1 MADAKTEK
9 QKVKEITDKLEEGL
23 KELFESEKYKSY
35 LSTMSKF
42 HNYSFNNT
50 LLIALQ
56 KPEAT
61 LVAGYQAWQKNFNR
75 HVNKGE
81 KGIRILA
88 PAPYKIKEER
98 DKLDPVTGEIMLDK
112 DGMPQ
117 TEEVEIKI
125 PAFRAV
131 SVFDVSQTDGEP
143 LPELEAKELLSTV
156 EGYEDFIKAVT
167 YVAPAPIGFEDIPGD
182 SKGYFNIEE
191 NRIAVQEGMSESQT
205 LKTMVHETAH
215 SMLHNKEVNKE
226 DILAPAKDRNTKEIE
241 AESIAFTVCRHF
253 GIDTSE
259 YSFSYIAGW
268 SSGRD
273 MKELKSSLDTIRRTA
288 SELITGIEEQLREL
302 QRDREIMQEQSQE
315 FILAISNTERS
326 HFDIASVRGM
336 EGAELLDSLLAMK
349 DADRENVEAYLE
361 SRGAWVTHLGDD
373 RSEEV
378 EEFHVDY
385 IYDTDTHA
393 ITDVKYAME
402 MDRKANEPVKDSD
415 VVLKIMYGE
424 NDRYEIDKITNM
436 TREQALDLAYKLAV
450 LDENEWDGN
459 IQDFMEENGAEYVP
473 IIVKDGR
480 NSGMPEFFDIAVDLK
495 AGEVSLEKELSGIE
509 YAASIVHRIEHG
521 KGVFSPDERNLIVNY
536 GYKLDDYEKT
546 KELAEILAYR
556 IENEPAN
563 AALTVI
569 DAQAEIDALPDGMI
583 GLSEMHE
590 YGYTWEEM
598 LPLTK
603 ETALELFD
611 SDLAVYQLHKDGSE
625 TLIDDK
631 EQITGHEGIF
641 GIEKSDWENE
651 RGLRSMQA
659 ELAESGASK
668 EAQLLY
674 GDTDKYGIYQ
684 LKDNPELRDFHFA
697 GIESLKRKGIIKD
710 NLDAIKPEN
719 YNLVYVGEL
728 SELSKDFIR
737 LQTQGDKLEA
747 LYEKFN
753 IDHPADYKGHSLS
766 VSDIVVLHENGE
778 NSAHFVDS
786 FGFTELPDFVR
797 ELEGVKEQEAD
808 KAEKGLTNEEKQFLE
823 TDNAPLIA
831 KNFLAWDEIEDLGYR
846 FFEDGYIDKFKP
858 SEKALYGDGMVPEPK
873 IYDLARRMQGGE
885 DIREELAKALIGGHE
900 RVIEADENDGV
911 AVLFGRDDVTV
922 TFGNAEKQISYEEM
936 GTAFLGLME
945 SEYKKIE
952 QARAAEEQEEEIEGN
967 ATSGHNVQKL
977 ETEQTEP
984 EQTIMVQ
991 PDQEQIQAEQSEAQE
1006 NYPEFYGHTLSFAM
1020 EHGEVDK
1027 YIESHKLDREC
1038 KEAVEETIRQNF
1050 DGMYL
1055 KDDIVK
1061 PLAEQYGSERMAFI
1075 LANTIQQESLD
1086 ERFSGDNKT
1095 WASEFPIS
1103 ENIVHG
1109 IDMNRE
1115 LIVSSHPAVLDGFID
1130 IFRREVLEQEKDL
1143 SAGQEK
1149 VTSGHNVQ
1157 KLELEQTEAEKTEPQ
1172 AEQSEPKKSAKELE
1186 FEDTEDGDEIIDL
1199 GDEKDQVLAEMKQ
1212 SLEGFQDT
1220 SGHNVN
1226 PSAMQKDLKLETE
1239 PKKAAET
1246 ELAFQIADRFIS
1258 IQETDGGYDYSIMN
1272 MDYKEIES
1280 GVYEKTGVNIQEIAD
1295 DIVDDL
1301 REDPFDNGVKGSI
1314 GDDDELI
1321 PIDYDGLMEKVEA
1334 ADHIEPQAQGNVVE
1348 NFKAKT
1354 NELFHEISEMNP
1366 AEIEETVKCH
1376 VQAQLDEHGIDA
1388 EIVDVAV
1395 VGSRCRGLEREG
1407 SDLDV
1412 AVELSTNE
1420 REDVL
1425 FDTFNEDKLHI
1436 GGVKVN
1442 INPITAQK
1450 TGSLET
1456 YLPQVENYLEGV
1468 REAREKE
1475 PVSIFN
1481 IRMNDEERWFKNTSG
1496 LDAEGLCKAYAECGK
1511 PFVEMGKY
1519 GERIEAAD
1527 HASIEQ
1533 GDRLDFSIEFN
1544 EETDQITIFDG
1555 ENFEYKGLRETLFP
1569 EQAEP
1574 EVTLTVAECGE
1585 FHTMGEFYENIP
1597 TVDEAVA
1604 IWKQIP
1610 PDRMNG
1616 ISAIGINIHTPGTE
1630 AFEDVEA
1637 DILSGNRIDLDIL
1650 EFIPDIKDSPQAM
1663 EVIAELVAKLP
1674 EMEIDGHMGEELE
1687 AKVWEKRMPGLTPA
1701 EQLAV
1706 EIDRFTYD
1714 YDAALY
1720 HDNSQSMTENVSEL
1734 ADALKQRDTH
1744 DIALWLAEI
1753 AADGTEPEERKRA
1766 VELLE
1771 KLAEY
1776 KPLAKIEE
1784 MEEQNYN
1791 MVDNVLNNGAGEKAG
1806 KEENK
1811 KEQERPAAKASLK
1824 ARLAEKK
1831 ALVSGQGKDHEA
1843 QENIKNNQR
1852 EM

>member
-226 DILAPAKDRNTKEIE
+226 DILAPAKDRNTKEVE
-241 AESIAFTVCRHF
+241 AESIAFTVCNHF
-253 GIDTSE
+253 GIDTSD
-259 YSFSYIAGW
+259 YSFGYIAGW
-268 SSGRD
+268 SSGKD
-273 MKELKSSLDTIRRTA
+273 MKELKFSLDTIRRTA
-288 SELITGIEEQLREL
+288 SELITGIEEQLSEI

-336 EGAELLDSLLAMK
+336 EGAELFDSLLAMK

-402 MDRKANEPVKDSD
+402 MDRKANEPIRDRD
-415 VVLKIMYGE
+415 VVLKIMYRE
-424 NDRYEIDKITNM
+424 NDGYEIDKITNM
-436 TREQALDLAYKLAV
+436 TQEQALDLAHKLAA

-546 KELAEILAYR
+546 KELADVLAYR

-563 AALTVI
+563 ASLTVI

-590 YGYTWEEM
+590 YGYTWEEI

-611 SDLAVYQLHKDGSE
+611 RDLPVYQLHKDGSE
-625 TLIDDK
+625 TLIEDK
-631 EQITGHEGIF
+631 EQITEHDGIF

-651 RGLRSMQA
+651 RELRSMQA
-659 ELAESGASK
+659 ELAESSANK
-668 EAQLLY
+668 ETQLLY
-674 GDTDKYGIYQ
+674 GSSDKYGIYQ
-684 LKDNPELRDFHFA
+684 LKNNPELDQFRFEGTEA
-697 GIESLKRKGIIKD
+697 LKRMGITKD
-710 NLDAIKPEN
+710 NLDAVKPEN
-719 YNLVYVGEL
+719 YDLIYVGEL
-728 SELSKDFIR
+728 SELSEDFIG

-766 VSDIVVLHENGE
+766 VSDIVVLHENGK

-786 FGFTELPDFVR
+786 FGFTGLPDFMR
-797 ELEGVKEQEAD
+797 ELEGIKEQDAQ
-808 KAEKGLTNEEKQFLE
+808 KAE
-823 TDNAPLIA
+823 P
-831 KNFLAWDEIEDLGYR
+831 
-846 FFEDGYIDKFKP
+846 
-858 SEKALYGDGMVPEPK
+858 
-873 IYDLARRMQGGE
+873 
-885 DIREELAKALIGGHE
+885 
-900 RVIEADENDGV
+900 
-911 AVLFGRDDVTV
+911 
-922 TFGNAEKQISYEEM
+922 EEM
-936 GTAFLGLME
+936 
-945 SEYKKIE
+945 
-952 QARAAEEQEEEIEGN
+952 QD
-967 ATSGHNVQKL
+967 TSGHDVNLSAKQKDL
-977 ETEQTEP
+977 KSETEPT
-984 EQTIMVQ
+984 
-991 PDQEQIQAEQSEAQE
+991 QAEQPEAQE
-1006 NYPEFYGHTLSFAM
+1006 NYLAFYGHTLSYAM
-1020 EHGEVDK
+1020 EHGEADK
-1027 YIESHKLDREC
+1027 YLESHKLDREC
-1038 KEAVEETIRQNF
+1038 KGAIEETIRQNF

-1061 PLAEQYGSERMAFI
+1061 PLAEQYGSDRMAFV
-1075 LANTIQQESLD
+1075 LANTIQQESWD
-1086 ERFSGDNKT
+1086 GRFSRDNKG

-1130 IFRREVLEQEKDL
+1130 MFRREVLEQEKDL

-1149 VTSGHNVQ
+1149 VTSGHDVQ
-1157 KLELEQTEAEKTEPQ
+1157 KPEQTQMEQTESEKTEPQ
-1172 AEQSEPKKSAKELE
+1172 AEQSEPEKSAKTLE
-1186 FEDTEDGDEIIDL
+1186 FEDMEDGDEIIDL
-1199 GDEKDQVLAEMKQ
+1199 GDETDQVLAEMKK
-1212 SLEGFQDT
+1212 SLEGD
-1220 SGHNVN
+1220 
-1226 PSAMQKDLKLETE
+1226 K
-1239 PKKAAET
+1239 ET

-1258 IQETDGGYDYSIMN
+1258 IQKVDGGYDYSIMGT
-1272 MDYKEIES
+1272 DYKEIDG
-1280 GVYEKTGVNIQEIAD
+1280 GVYDNPDVSIREALN
-1295 DIVDDL
+1295 DIVEDL
-1301 REDPFDNGVKGSI
+1301 KENPFDNGARGNISDK
-1314 GDDDELI
+1314 DELI

-1334 ADHIEPQAQGNVVE
+1334 EDHIEPQTQGNVVE

-1376 VQAQLDEHGIDA
+1376 VQAQLDEYGIDA

-1412 AVELSTNE
+1412 VVELSTNE

-1425 FDTFNEDKLHI
+1425 FDTFNEDGLHI
-1436 GGVKVN
+1436 GGVKVD
-1442 INPITAQK
+1442 INPITAQR

-1456 YLPQVENYLEGV
+1456 YLPQVEDYLEGV
-1468 REAREKE
+1468 REARENE

-1496 LDAEGLCKAYAECGK
+1496 LDAEGLCKAYAECDK

-1527 HASIEQ
+1527 HAYIEQ
-1533 GDRLDFSIEFN
+1533 GDRLEFSIEFN
-1544 EETDQITIFDG
+1544 EETDQIIIFDG
-1555 ENFEYKGLRETLFP
+1555 ENFEHKGLRATLFP

-1585 FHTMGEFYENIP
+1585 FHNMGEFYENIP
-1597 TVDEAVA
+1597 TVEEAVA

-1610 PDRMNG
+1610 PECMNG
-1616 ISAIGINIHTPGTE
+1616 IPAIGINIHTPGTE
-1630 AFEDVEA
+1630 AFEDVGI
-1637 DILSGNRIDLDIL
+1637 DILSGKRIDLAIL
-1650 EFIPDIKDSPQAM
+1650 EYIPDIKGNPQAM

-1674 EMEIDGHMGEELE
+1674 EMEIDGSMSEEFE
-1687 AKVWEKRMPGLTPA
+1687 AKIWEKRMPDLTPA

-1714 YDAALY
+1714 YDTALY
-1720 HDNSQSMTENVSEL
+1720 HDNSQGMTENVSEL
-1734 ADALKQRDTH
+1734 AEALKQGDTR
-1744 DIALWLAEI
+1744 DIAMWLADVVTE
-1753 AADGTEPEERKRA
+1753 GTEPGETKRA
-1766 VELLE
+1766 MGLLE
-1771 KLAEY
+1771 KLTEY

-1791 MVDNVLNNGAGEKAG
+1791 MVDNVLNNGSGEKAQ

-1831 ALVSGQGKDHEA
+1831 ALVSGQGKDHET
-1843 QENIKNNQR
+1843 QENNKNNQR

>member
-9 QKVKEITDKLEEGL
+9 QKVKEITDRLEEGL

-50 LLIALQ
+50 LLIAMQ

-61 LVAGYQAWQKNFNR
+61 LVAGFKAWQTNFNR

-98 DKLDPVTGEIMLDK
+98 DKLDPVTGEVMLDK

-143 LPELEAKELLSTV
+143 IPELEAKELLSTV
-156 EGYEDFIKAVT
+156 EGYEDFVKAVT

-182 SKGYFNIEE
+182 SKGYFSTEE

-215 SMLHNKEVNKE
+215 SMLHSKEVNKE
-226 DILAPAKDRNTKEIE
+226 DILAPSKDRNTKEVE
-241 AESIAFTVCRHF
+241 AESIAYTVCQHF
-253 GIDTSE
+253 GIDTSD
-259 YSFSYIAGW
+259 YSFGYIAGW
-268 SSGRD
+268 SSGKD

-288 SELITGIEEQLREL
+288 SELITGIEEQLREI

-361 SRGAWVTHLGDD
+361 SRGAWVTHVGDD

-402 MDRKANEPVKDSD
+402 MDRKANEPIKDSD
-415 VVLKIMYGE
+415 VVLKIMYKE
-424 NDRYEIDKITNM
+424 NDGYEIDKITNM
-436 TREQALDLAYKLAV
+436 TREQALDIAHKLAV

-473 IIVKDGR
+473 IIVKGGR
-480 NSGMPEFFDIAVDLK
+480 NSGMPEFFDIAADLK
-495 AGEVSLEKELSGIE
+495 KGEVFLEKDVSGME
-509 YAASIVHRIEHG
+509 YAASIIHRLEHG
-521 KGVFSPDERNLIVNY
+521 KGVFTPDERNLIVNY

-546 KELAEILAYR
+546 KELADVLAYR

-590 YGYTWEEM
+590 YGYTWEEI

-611 SDLAVYQLHKDGSE
+611 RDLPVYQLHKDGSE
-625 TLIDDK
+625 TLIEDK
-631 EQITGHEGIF
+631 EQITEHGGIF

-651 RGLRSMQA
+651 RELRSMQA
-659 ELAESGASK
+659 GLAESGANK

-697 GIESLKRKGIIKD
+697 GTAELLKRGILSDDFKEIQ
-710 NLDAIKPEN
+710 PGN
-719 YNLVYVGEL
+719 YNLVYAGEL
-728 SELSKDFIR
+728 SDI
-737 LQTQGDKLEA
+737 QGQSQGEKLNA
-747 LYEKFN
+747 IFEKFN
-753 IDHPADYKGHSLS
+753 IDHPADYRGHSLS
-766 VSDIVVLHENGE
+766 VSDIVVLHENGK
-778 NSAHFVDS
+778 NSAQFVDS
-786 FGFTELPDFVR
+786 FGFTELPDFIR
-797 ELEGVKEQEAD
+797 ILEGVKEQGIQ
-808 KAEKGLTNEEKQFLE
+808 KAEP
-823 TDNAPLIA
+823 A
-831 KNFLAWDEIEDLGYR
+831 
-846 FFEDGYIDKFKP
+846 
-858 SEKALYGDGMVPEPK
+858 
-873 IYDLARRMQGGE
+873 
-885 DIREELAKALIGGHE
+885 
-900 RVIEADENDGV
+900 
-911 AVLFGRDDVTV
+911 
-922 TFGNAEKQISYEEM
+922 
-936 GTAFLGLME
+936 
-945 SEYKKIE
+945 
-952 QARAAEEQEEEIEGN
+952 QA
-967 ATSGHNVQKL
+967 
-977 ETEQTEP
+977 EQTE
-984 EQTIMVQ
+984 
-991 PDQEQIQAEQSEAQE
+991 AQKS
-1006 NYPEFYGHTLSFAM
+1006 YPAFYGHTLSYAM
-1020 EHGEVDK
+1020 EHGEADK
-1027 YIESHKLDREC
+1027 YLESHKLDREC
-1038 KEAVEETIRQNF
+1038 KGAIEETIRQNF
-1050 DGMYL
+1050 DGMHL
-1055 KDDIVK
+1055 KHDIVK
-1061 PLAEQYGSERMAFI
+1061 PLVEQYGSERMAFV
-1075 LANTIQQESLD
+1075 LANTIQQESWD
-1086 ERFSGDNKT
+1086 GRFSRDNKA

-1109 IDMNRE
+1109 IDMNSE
-1115 LIVSSHPAVLDGFID
+1115 LVVSSHPAVLDGFIGM
-1130 IFRREVLEQEKDL
+1130 FRREVLEQEKDL

-1149 VTSGHNVQ
+1149 MTSGHDVNLSARQ
-1157 KLELEQTEAEKTEPQ
+1157 KDLKLEAEQTVMEQSEPEQTQ
-1172 AEQSEPKKSAKELE
+1172 AEQSEAQAEKDEPEKSAETPE
-1186 FEDTEDGDEIIDL
+1186 FEDAEDGDEIIDL
-1199 GDEKDQVLAEMKQ
+1199 GDETDQVLAEMKK
-1212 SLEGFQDT
+1212 SLTGD
-1220 SGHNVN
+1220 
-1226 PSAMQKDLKLETE
+1226 K
-1239 PKKAAET
+1239 ET

-1258 IQETDGGYDYSIMN
+1258 IQEVDGGYDYSIMGA
-1272 MDYKEIES
+1272 DYKEIDGGMYDNSDVSIREAL
-1280 GVYEKTGVNIQEIAD
+1280 N
-1295 DIVDDL
+1295 DIVEDL
-1301 REDPFDNGVKGSI
+1301 KENPFDNGARGNI
-1314 GDDDELI
+1314 GDKDELI
-1321 PIDYDGLMEKVEA
+1321 PIDYDGLMENVEA
-1334 ADHIEPQAQGNVVE
+1334 TNRIEPQTQGNVVE

-1376 VQAQLDEHGIDA
+1376 VQAKLEESGIDA

-1395 VGSRCRGLEREG
+1395 AGSRCRGLEREG

-1412 AVELSTNE
+1412 VVELSTNE

-1425 FDTFNEDKLHI
+1425 FDTFNEDGLHI
-1436 GGVKVN
+1436 GGVKVD
-1442 INPITAQK
+1442 INPITAQR

-1456 YLPQVENYLEGV
+1456 YLPQVEDYLEGV

-1481 IRMNDEERWFKNTSG
+1481 IRMNDEERWFRNTSG

-1527 HASIEQ
+1527 HAYIQQ
-1533 GDRLDFSIEFN
+1533 GEKLDFSIEFN

-1585 FHTMGEFYENIP
+1585 FHNLGEFYENIP
-1597 TVDEAVA
+1597 TVEEAVA

-1610 PDRMNG
+1610 PERMHG
-1616 ISAIGINIHTPGTE
+1616 IPAIGINVHTPGTE
-1630 AFEDVEA
+1630 AFEDVGI
-1637 DILSGNRIDLDIL
+1637 DILSGKRIDLDIL
-1650 EFIPDIKDSPQAM
+1650 EYIPDIKGNPQAM
-1663 EVIAELVAKLP
+1663 EVVAALVAKLP
-1674 EMEIDGHMGEELE
+1674 EMEIDGNMSENFE
-1687 AKVWEKRMPGLTPA
+1687 AKVWEKRMPDLTPA

-1714 YDAALY
+1714 YDTALY
-1720 HDNSQSMTENVSEL
+1720 HDNSQSMTENVSEI
-1734 ADALKQRDTH
+1734 AEALKQRDTH
-1744 DIALWLAEI
+1744 DIALWLADI
-1753 AADGTEPEERKRA
+1753 AADRTGSEERKRA
-1766 VELLE
+1766 MELLE

-1791 MVDNVLNNGAGEKAG
+1791 MVDNVLNNGAGEKAR

-1811 KEQERPAAKASLK
+1811 KGQECPAARTSLK

>member
-1 MADAKTEK
+1 MAGANVNTVSITEK

-23 KELFESEKYKSY
+23 KELFESEKYKNY

-50 LLIALQ
+50 FLIALQ
-56 KPEAT
+56 RPDAS

-75 HVNKGE
+75 HVKRGE

-117 TEEVEIKI
+117 TEEVEVKI

-131 SVFDVSQTDGEP
+131 SVFDVAQTEGEP

-167 YVAPAPIGFEDIPGD
+167 YVAPVPIGFEDIPGA
-182 SKGYFNIEE
+182 SKGYFNIGE

-288 SELITGIEEQLREL
+288 SELITGIEEQLKEL

-315 FILAISNTERS
+315 FILAVSNTERS
-326 HFDIASVRGM
+326 HFDIASVKGM
-336 EGAELLDSLLAMK
+336 EGAELMDSLLAMK

-378 EEFHVDY
+378 EEFHVNY

-424 NDRYEIDKITNM
+424 NDGYEIDKITNM
-436 TREQALDLAYKLAV
+436 TREQAVDLAYKLAA
-450 LDENEWDGN
+450 LDGNEWDGN

-480 NSGMPEFFDIAVDLK
+480 NSGMPEFFDIVVDLK
-495 AGEVSLEKELSGIE
+495 AEEVTLEEELSGME
-509 YAASIVHRIEHG
+509 YAASIIHRLEHG

-546 KELAEILAYR
+546 KELADTLAYR

-583 GLSEMHE
+583 GLSEMHG

-611 SDLAVYQLHKDGSE
+611 RDLAVYQLHKDGSE
-625 TLIDDK
+625 TLIEDK

-651 RGLRSMQA
+651 RELRSMQA
-659 ELAESGASK
+659 ELAESGANK
-668 EAQLLY
+668 QAQLLY
-674 GDTDKYGIYQ
+674 GSSDKYGIYQ

-697 GIESLKRKGIIKD
+697 GIEALKSRGIIKD

-786 FGFTELPDFVR
+786 VGFTMLPDFLR
-797 ELEGVKEQEAD
+797 EMEGIK
-808 KAEKGLTNEEKQFLE
+808 
-823 TDNAPLIA
+823 
-831 KNFLAWDEIEDLGYR
+831 
-846 FFEDGYIDKFKP
+846 
-858 SEKALYGDGMVPEPK
+858 
-873 IYDLARRMQGGE
+873 
-885 DIREELAKALIGGHE
+885 
-900 RVIEADENDGV
+900 
-911 AVLFGRDDVTV
+911 
-922 TFGNAEKQISYEEM
+922 
-936 GTAFLGLME
+936 
-945 SEYKKIE
+945 
-952 QARAAEEQEEEIEGN
+952 EQEEEIEGN
-967 ATSGHNVQKL
+967 ATSGHNVQKS
-977 ETEQTEP
+977 ETEQTSMEQSEP
-984 EQTIMVQ
+984 
-991 PDQEQIQAEQSEAQE
+991 EQIQAGQPEAQKS
-1006 NYPEFYGHTLSFAM
+1006 YPAVYGHTLSYAM

-1027 YIESHKLDREC
+1027 YSDSRKLDREC
-1038 KEAVEETIRQNF
+1038 REAIEGTIRQNF
-1050 DGMYL
+1050 DGMHL
-1055 KDDIVK
+1055 KHDIVK
-1061 PLAEQYGSERMAFI
+1061 PLAEQYGSERMAFV
-1075 LANTIQQESLD
+1075 LASTIQQESWD
-1086 ERFSGDNKT
+1086 GRFSVDNKA
-1095 WASEFPIS
+1095 WASEFYIP

-1109 IDMNRE
+1109 IDINRE

-1130 IFRREVLEQEKDL
+1130 MFRSEVLEKEKEL
-1143 SAGQEK
+1143 SAGQEEI
-1149 VTSGHNVQ
+1149 TSGHNVQ
-1157 KLELEQTEAEKTEPQ
+1157 KLEAEQTAMEQSGLEQAQ
-1172 AEQSEPKKSAKELE
+1172 AEQHEPEQPATPE
-1186 FEDTEDGDEIIDL
+1186 FEDMEDGDEIIDL
-1199 GDEKDQVLAEMKQ
+1199 GDETEQVLAEMKQ
-1212 SLEGFQDT
+1212 SLEGLQDT

-1226 PSAMQKDLKLETE
+1226 LSARQKDLKLETE
-1239 PKKAAET
+1239 PEEMAET

-1258 IQETDGGYDYSIMN
+1258 IQETDGGYDYSIMGT
-1272 MDYKEIES
+1272 DYKEIDG
-1280 GVYEKTGVNIQEIAD
+1280 GVYDNPDVSIREALNNIVE
-1295 DIVDDL
+1295 DL
-1301 REDPFDNGVKGSI
+1301 RENPFDNGAGGNI

-1334 ADHIEPQAQGNVVE
+1334 ANRIEPQTQGNVVE

-1366 AEIEETVKCH
+1366 AEIEEAVKRH
-1376 VQAQLDEHGIDA
+1376 VQAKIDEYAIQA
-1388 EIVDVAV
+1388 EIIDVAV

-1420 REDVL
+1420 REDDL
-1425 FDTFNEDKLHI
+1425 FNAFNNCDGIHI
-1436 GGVKVN
+1436 GGIKVD
-1442 INPITAQK
+1442 INPITAQR
-1450 TGSLET
+1450 TGTLEN
-1456 YLPQVENYLEGV
+1456 YLPQVEDYLEGV
-1468 REAREKE
+1468 REARENE
-1475 PVSIFN
+1475 PISIFN

-1496 LDAEGLCKAYAECGK
+1496 LDAEGLCKAYAECDK
-1511 PFVEMGKY
+1511 PFVEMEKY

-1527 HASIEQ
+1527 HAYIEQ
-1533 GDRLDFSIEFN
+1533 GERLDFSIEFN

-1597 TVDEAVA
+1597 TVEEAVT

-1610 PDRMNG
+1610 PERMNG
-1616 ISAIGINIHTPGTE
+1616 IPAIGINIHTPGTE
-1630 AFEDVEA
+1630 VFEDVGA
-1637 DILSGNRIDLDIL
+1637 DILSGKRIDLDIL
-1650 EFIPDIKDSPQAM
+1650 EFIPDIKNSPQAM

-1674 EMEIDGHMGEELE
+1674 EMEIDG
-1687 AKVWEKRMPGLTPA
+1687 
-1701 EQLAV
+1701 
-1706 EIDRFTYD
+1706 
-1714 YDAALY
+1714 
-1720 HDNSQSMTENVSEL
+1720 S
-1734 ADALKQRDTH
+1734 
-1744 DIALWLAEI
+1744 
-1753 AADGTEPEERKRA
+1753 
-1766 VELLE
+1766 
-1771 KLAEY
+1771 
-1776 KPLAKIEE
+1776 
-1784 MEEQNYN
+1784 
-1791 MVDNVLNNGAGEKAG
+1791 
-1806 KEENK
+1806 
-1811 KEQERPAAKASLK
+1811 
-1824 ARLAEKK
+1824 
-1831 ALVSGQGKDHEA
+1831 
-1843 QENIKNNQR
+1843 
-1852 EM
+1852 

>member
-1 MADAKTEK
+1 M
-9 QKVKEITDKLEEGL
+9 KLNINNNL
-23 KELFESEKYKSY
+23 TL
-35 LSTMSKF
+35 TSKCK
-42 HNYSFNNT
+42 
-50 LLIALQ
+50 ALHFD
-56 KPEAT
+56 
-61 LVAGYQAWQKNFNR
+61 VA
-75 HVNKGE
+75 
-81 KGIRILA
+81 
-88 PAPYKIKEER
+88 
-98 DKLDPVTGEIMLDK
+98 
-112 DGMPQ
+112 Q
-117 TEEVEIKI
+117 TE
-125 PAFRAV
+125 
-131 SVFDVSQTDGEP
+131 GEP

-167 YVAPAPIGFEDIPGD
+167 YVAPVPIGFEDIPGA
-182 SKGYFNIEE
+182 SKGYFNIGE

-288 SELITGIEEQLREL
+288 SELITGIEEQLKEL

-315 FILAISNTERS
+315 FILAVSNTERS
-326 HFDIASVRGM
+326 HFDIASVKGM
-336 EGAELLDSLLAMK
+336 EGAELMDSLLAMK

-424 NDRYEIDKITNM
+424 NDGYEIDKITNM
-436 TREQALDLAYKLAV
+436 TREQAVDLAYKLAA
-450 LDENEWDGN
+450 LDGNEWDGN

-480 NSGMPEFFDIAVDLK
+480 NSGMPEFFDIVVDLK
-495 AGEVSLEKELSGIE
+495 AEEVTLEEELSGME
-509 YAASIVHRIEHG
+509 YAASIIHRLEHG
-521 KGVFSPDERNLIVNY
+521 KGMFSPDERNLIVNY

-546 KELAEILAYR
+546 KELADTLAYR

-583 GLSEMHE
+583 GLSEMHG

-611 SDLAVYQLHKDGSE
+611 RDLAVYQLHKDGSE
-625 TLIDDK
+625 TLIEDK

-651 RGLRSMQA
+651 RELRSMQA
-659 ELAESGASK
+659 ELAESGANK

-674 GDTDKYGIYQ
+674 GSSDKYGIYQ

-697 GIESLKRKGIIKD
+697 GIEALKSRGIIKD

-786 FGFTELPDFVR
+786 VGFTMLPDFLR
-797 ELEGVKEQEAD
+797 EMEGIK
-808 KAEKGLTNEEKQFLE
+808 
-823 TDNAPLIA
+823 
-831 KNFLAWDEIEDLGYR
+831 
-846 FFEDGYIDKFKP
+846 
-858 SEKALYGDGMVPEPK
+858 
-873 IYDLARRMQGGE
+873 
-885 DIREELAKALIGGHE
+885 
-900 RVIEADENDGV
+900 
-911 AVLFGRDDVTV
+911 
-922 TFGNAEKQISYEEM
+922 
-936 GTAFLGLME
+936 
-945 SEYKKIE
+945 
-952 QARAAEEQEEEIEGN
+952 EQEEEIEGN
-967 ATSGHNVQKL
+967 ATSGHNVQKS
-977 ETEQTEP
+977 ETEQTSMEQSEP
-984 EQTIMVQ
+984 
-991 PDQEQIQAEQSEAQE
+991 EQIQAGQPEAQKS
-1006 NYPEFYGHTLSFAM
+1006 YPAVYGHTLSYAM

-1027 YIESHKLDREC
+1027 YSDSRKLDREC
-1038 KEAVEETIRQNF
+1038 REAIEGTIRQNF
-1050 DGMYL
+1050 DGMHL
-1055 KDDIVK
+1055 KHDIVK
-1061 PLAEQYGSERMAFI
+1061 PLAEQYGSERMAFV
-1075 LANTIQQESLD
+1075 LASTIQQESWD
-1086 ERFSGDNKT
+1086 GRFSVDNKA
-1095 WASEFPIS
+1095 WASEFYIP

-1130 IFRREVLEQEKDL
+1130 MFRSEVLEKEKEL
-1143 SAGQEK
+1143 SAGQEEI
-1149 VTSGHNVQ
+1149 TSGHNVQ
-1157 KLELEQTEAEKTEPQ
+1157 KLEAEQTAMEQSGLEQAQ
-1172 AEQSEPKKSAKELE
+1172 AEQHEPEQPATPE
-1186 FEDTEDGDEIIDL
+1186 FEDMEDGDEIIDL
-1199 GDEKDQVLAEMKQ
+1199 GDETEQVLAEMKQ
-1212 SLEGFQDT
+1212 SLEGLQDT

-1226 PSAMQKDLKLETE
+1226 LSARQKDLKLETE
-1239 PKKAAET
+1239 PEEMAET

-1258 IQETDGGYDYSIMN
+1258 IQETDGGYDYSIMGT
-1272 MDYKEIES
+1272 DYKEIDG
-1280 GVYEKTGVNIQEIAD
+1280 GVYDNPDVSIREALNNIVE
-1295 DIVDDL
+1295 DL
-1301 REDPFDNGVKGSI
+1301 RENPFDNGAGGNI

-1334 ADHIEPQAQGNVVE
+1334 ANRIEPQTQRNVVE

-1366 AEIEETVKCH
+1366 AEIEEAVKRH
-1376 VQAQLDEHGIDA
+1376 VQAKIDEYAIQA
-1388 EIVDVAV
+1388 EIIDVAV

-1420 REDVL
+1420 REDDL
-1425 FDTFNEDKLHI
+1425 FNAFNNCDGIHI
-1436 GGVKVN
+1436 GGIKVD
-1442 INPITAQK
+1442 INPITAQR
-1450 TGSLET
+1450 TGTLEN
-1456 YLPQVENYLEGV
+1456 YLPQVEDYLEGV
-1468 REAREKE
+1468 REARENE
-1475 PVSIFN
+1475 PISIFN

-1496 LDAEGLCKAYAECGK
+1496 LDAEGLCKAYAECDK
-1511 PFVEMGKY
+1511 PFVEMEKY

-1527 HASIEQ
+1527 HAYIEQ
-1533 GDRLDFSIEFN
+1533 GERLDFSIEFN

-1597 TVDEAVA
+1597 TVEEAVT

-1610 PDRMNG
+1610 PERMNG
-1616 ISAIGINIHTPGTE
+1616 IPAIGINIHTPGTE
-1630 AFEDVEA
+1630 VFEDVGA
-1637 DILSGNRIDLDIL
+1637 DILSGKRIDLDIL
-1650 EFIPDIKDSPQAM
+1650 EFIPDIKNSPQAM

-1674 EMEIDGHMGEELE
+1674 EMEIDGNMGEEFE
-1687 AKVWEKRMPGLTPA
+1687 AKVWEKRMPDLTPA

-1706 EIDRFTYD
+1706 ELDRFTYD
-1714 YDAALY
+1714 YDAAAY

-1734 ADALKQRDTH
+1734 ADALKQGDTQ
-1744 DIALWLAEI
+1744 DIASWLADI
-1753 AADGTEPEERKRA
+1753 AADGTEPEESRRA
-1766 VELLE
+1766 GELLE

-1791 MVDNVLNNGAGEKAG
+1791 MVDNVLNNGAGEKAQ
-1806 KEENK
+1806 KEENRK
-1811 KEQERPAAKASLK
+1811 TQDKPAAKPSLK

-1831 ALVSGQGKDHEA
+1831 AQVAGQGRE
-1843 QENIKNNQR
+1843 QEENIKNKQR

>member
-1 MADAKTEK
+1 MADANVNTVSITEK

-23 KELFESEKYKSY
+23 KELFESEKYKNY

-56 KPEAT
+56 RPDAS

-75 HVNKGE
+75 HVKRGE

-112 DGMPQ
+112 DGTPQ

-156 EGYEDFIKAVT
+156 EGYEDFIKAISF
-167 YVAPAPIGFEDIPGD
+167 VAPAPIGFEDIPGD

-288 SELITGIEEQLREL
+288 SELITGIEEQLKEL

-315 FILAISNTERS
+315 FILAVSNTERS
-326 HFDIASVRGM
+326 HFDIASVKGM
-336 EGAELLDSLLAMK
+336 EGAELMDSLLAMK

-378 EEFHVDY
+378 EEFHVNY

-424 NDRYEIDKITNM
+424 NDGYEIDKITNM
-436 TREQALDLAYKLAV
+436 TREQAVDLAYKLAA
-450 LDENEWDGN
+450 LDGNEWDGN

-495 AGEVSLEKELSGIE
+495 AEEVSLEKELSGIE

-546 KELAEILAYR
+546 KELAEVLAYR

-651 RGLRSMQA
+651 RELRSMQA
-659 ELAESGASK
+659 ELAENGASK

-697 GIESLKRKGIIKD
+697 GIESLKRRGIIKD

-728 SELSKDFIR
+728 SELLKDFIR

-797 ELEGVKEQEAD
+797 GLEGVKEQEAD

-858 SEKALYGDGMVPEPK
+858 VEKALFGDGLVSDDT
-873 IYDLARRMQGGE
+873 IHDIARRMQGGE

-911 AVLFGRDDVTV
+911 AVLFGRDAVTV

-967 ATSGHNVQKL
+967 ATSGHNVQRL
-977 ETEQTEP
+977 ETQQTAMEQSEP
-984 EQTIMVQ
+984 
-991 PDQEQIQAEQSEAQE
+991 EQIQAGQPKAQKS
-1006 NYPEFYGHTLSFAM
+1006 YPAVYGHTLSYAM

-1027 YIESHKLDREC
+1027 YSDSRKLDREC
-1038 KEAVEETIRQNF
+1038 REAIEGTIRQNF
-1050 DGMYL
+1050 DGMHL
-1055 KDDIVK
+1055 KHDIVK
-1061 PLAEQYGSERMAFI
+1061 PLAEQYGSERMAFV
-1075 LANTIQQESLD
+1075 LASTIQQESWD
-1086 ERFSGDNKT
+1086 GRFSVDNKA
-1095 WASEFPIS
+1095 WASEFYIP

-1130 IFRREVLEQEKDL
+1130 MFRSEVLEKEKEL
-1143 SAGQEK
+1143 SIGQEK
-1149 VTSGHNVQ
+1149 MTSGHDVQ
-1157 KLELEQTEAEKTEPQ
+1157 KLETEQTAM
-1172 AEQSEPKKSAKELE
+1172 EQSEPEKPATPE
-1186 FEDTEDGDEIIDL
+1186 FENMEDGDEIIDL
-1199 GDEKDQVLAEMKQ
+1199 GDETEQVLAEMKQ
-1212 SLEGFQDT
+1212 SLEGRQDT
-1220 SGHNVN
+1220 SGHNV
-1226 PSAMQKDLKLETE
+1226 QKLETE
-1239 PKKAAET
+1239 SKKEAET

-1258 IQETDGGYDYSIMN
+1258 IQETDGGYDYSIMGT
-1272 MDYKEIES
+1272 DYKEIDG
-1280 GVYEKTGVNIQEIAD
+1280 GVYDNPDVSIREALNNIVE
-1295 DIVDDL
+1295 DL
-1301 REDPFDNGVKGSI
+1301 RENPFDNGAGGNI

-1334 ADHIEPQAQGNVVE
+1334 ANRIEPQTQGNVVE

-1366 AEIEETVKCH
+1366 AEIEEAVKRH
-1376 VQAQLDEHGIDA
+1376 VQAKIDEYAIQA
-1388 EIVDVAV
+1388 EIIDVAV

-1425 FDTFNEDKLHI
+1425 FDTFNGDGLHI
-1436 GGVKVN
+1436 GGVKVD
-1442 INPITAQK
+1442 INPITAQR

-1456 YLPQVENYLEGV
+1456 YLPQVEDYLEGV

-1496 LDAEGLCKAYAECGK
+1496 LDAEGLCKAYAECDK

-1555 ENFEYKGLRETLFP
+1555 ENFAYKGLRETLFP

-1597 TVDEAVA
+1597 TVEEAIA

-1616 ISAIGINIHTPGTE
+1616 IPAIGINIHTPGTE
-1630 AFEDVEA
+1630 AFEDVGI
-1637 DILSGNRIDLDIL
+1637 DILLGKRIDLDIL
-1650 EFIPDIKDSPQAM
+1650 EYIPDIKDSPQAM

-1674 EMEIDGHMGEELE
+1674 EMEIDGHMGEEFE
-1687 AKVWEKRMPGLTPA
+1687 AKVWEKRMPGLTPP

-1706 EIDRFTYD
+1706 ELDRFTYD

-1720 HDNSQSMTENVSEL
+1720 HDNSQNMTENVSEL

-1766 VELLE
+1766 MELLE

-1791 MVDNVLNNGAGEKAG
+1791 MVDNVLNNGAGEKAR

-1811 KEQERPAAKASLK
+1811 KGQECPAARTSLK